1 MADSIFSSLLKAQE
15 GFTAII
21 KKSTNPAFKSKYA
34 NLEAVLDAI
43 TPALNSNGLFLTQ
56 ETKRVDNMIEVK
68 TIVFNAAGER
78 FEGGVTCLPIVK
90 NDAQGVGGAITYAR
104 RYSLKTMFAL
114 AEEDDDGNSASQK
127 PNNTPQP
134 QQKQQAKPQ
143 KDKYEIKPEVK
154 EKWRASIL
162 HGTHSAKYII
172 ESLERRFLLTDK
184 QREEIYAIEVG
195 LVGEIAQRDLNGGV
209 SHDDIIAGFKNR
221 LCDYFTEDLEALIH
235 SLNPVPV
242 SE

>member
-68 TIVFNAAGER
+68 TIVFNATGER
-78 FEGGVTCLPIVK
+78 FEGGVTCLPIIK

-134 QQKQQAKPQ
+134 QQNHQKLPQ
-143 KDKYEIKPEVK
+143 KDKYEINPSAK
-154 EKWRASIL
+154 EKWRELIINGSN
-162 HGTHSAKYII
+162 TAKEIVK
-172 ESLERRFLLTDK
+172 SLEKRFALTDK
-184 QREEIYAIEVG
+184 QREEIYAIEVD
-195 LVGEIAQRDLNGGV
+195 LVGELAQQCLNDDM
-209 SHDDIIAGFKNR
+209 SHDKIISWFKYR
-221 LCDYFTEDLEALIH
+221 LGDYFTEDLEALVH
-235 SLNPVPV
+235 SLSPA
-242 SE
+242 SK